1 MARGKTI
8 TAVRKEEPATKISAA
23 KKAAHKKAAKKSAA
37 SRTPRTKLV
46 PLLEMRNVCVFRG
59 GREVLHALDLTIAQG
74 EHVAI
79 LGPNGC
85 GKSTLIKTITREL
98 YPLFDPTTSI
108 HLFGRDTWNVSEL
121 RSLMGIVS
129 NDVEPFTARPITGE
143 EAVLSGFFSSVG
155 LGFHHAVTEA
165 MRRKARQVMRW
176 LEIAHL
182 AGREVSQMSSGE
194 VRRVMIARALVHS
207 PRALLFDEPSN
218 SLDVIAQME
227 LRQTM
232 RKLARSGLTLLLIT
246 HHLPDVVPEIER
258 VLFLRDGRIV
268 ADGPKNKLLTARR
281 LSELFGTAVGITR
294 RDGYYHLIS

>member
-1 MARGKTI
+1 MAQGKTKASI
-8 TAVRKEEPATKISAA
+8 RVRKARAG
-23 KKAAHKKAAKKSAA
+23 AKKSAPIRA
-37 SRTPRTKLV
+37 TPRKTARKKAAV
-46 PLLEMRNVCVFRG
+46 QPRPPLLEMRNVNVVRG
-59 GREVLHALDLTIAQG
+59 GREVLHSLDLTIAQG

-98 YPLFDPTTSI
+98 YPVFDPTTSI
-108 HLFGRDTWNVSEL
+108 RLFGRDTWNVSEL
-121 RSLMGIVS
+121 RTLMGIVS
-129 NDVEPFTARPITGE
+129 NDVEPFTARPIMGL

-155 LGFHHAVTEA
+155 LGYHHAVTEA

-182 AGREVSQMSSGE
+182 SGREVSQMSSGE
-194 VRRVMIARALVHS
+194 VRRVLIGRALVHS

-232 RKLARSGLTLLLIT
+232 RKLAASGLTLLLIT
-246 HHLPDVVPEIER
+246 HHLPDVVPEIGR
-258 VLFLRDGRIV
+258 VLFLREGRIV
-268 ADGPKNKLLTARR
+268 DDGPKARLLTARK
-281 LSELFGTAVGITR
+281 LTELFGTAVGITR
-294 RDGYYHLIS
+294 RDGHYHLIS

>member
-1 MARGKTI
+1 
-8 TAVRKEEPATKISAA
+8 V
-23 KKAAHKKAAKKSAA
+23 
-37 SRTPRTKLV
+37 
-46 PLLEMRNVCVFRG
+46 
-59 GREVLHALDLTIAQG
+59 
-74 EHVAI
+74 
-79 LGPNGC
+79 
-85 GKSTLIKTITREL
+85 EL
-98 YPLFDPTTSI
+98 
-108 HLFGRDTWNVSEL
+108 
-121 RSLMGIVS
+121 
-129 NDVEPFTARPITGE
+129 FTARPITGE

-182 AGREVSQMSSGE
+182 SSREVSQMSSGE

-232 RKLARSGLTLLLIT
+232 RKLAASGLTLLLIT

-281 LSELFGTAVGITR
+281 LSELFGTVVGITR
-294 RDGYYHLIS
+294 RDGYFHLIS